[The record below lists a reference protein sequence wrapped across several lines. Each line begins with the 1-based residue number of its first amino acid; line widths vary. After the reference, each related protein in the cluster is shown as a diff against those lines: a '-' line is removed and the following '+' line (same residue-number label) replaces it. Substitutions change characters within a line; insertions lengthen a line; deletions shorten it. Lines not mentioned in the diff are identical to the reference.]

1 MATRTKYVKPE
12 QRRICTAET
21 LAAERI
27 GHSFIRVTVGGPD
40 LADFVPMGYD
50 QWIRLFLPRERQTGL
65 RLPTAAQNT
74 LWYTQCLAMS
84 SDTRPL
90 IRNYTVRGFRP
101 AGAGFFGEH
110 AEIDVDFVA
119 HGDSGPASAWAA
131 QVRPGIPIGLLD
143 EGIMYQAPPHA
154 SWSLLVGDE
163 SALPAIA
170 GVLRSAP
177 RDLCGAAYIE
187 VPHRTDIQDLGEPTG
202 VRVHW
207 LPRADPRVRIGRP
220 ATEAVRAAAL
230 PDGPGY
236 AFVAGEQQLVAGVRR
251 HLVRDR
257 GVPRSD
263 IMFSGFW
270 RLGQAASN

>member
-1 MATRTKYVKPE
+1 MATRIKYVKPE

-27 GHSFIRVTVGGPD
+27 GDSFIRVTVGGTD
-40 LADFVPMGYD
+40 LADFAPMGYD
-50 QWIRLFLPRERQTGL
+50 QWLRLFLPRDRNTGL
-65 RLPTAAQNT
+65 RLPTAAENT
-74 LWYTQCLAMS
+74 LWYAQCLAMS
-84 SDTRPL
+84 SASRPL

-119 HGDSGPASAWAA
+119 HGDSGPASAWAGR
-131 QVRPGIPIGLLD
+131 VRPGMPVGLLD
-143 EGIMYQAPPHA
+143 EGIMYQAPAHTG
-154 SWSLLVGDE
+154 WSLLVGDE

-187 VPHRTDIQDLGEPTG
+187 VPHHTDIQDLGEPAG

-207 LPRADPRVRIGRP
+207 LPRADSRVRIGAP
-220 ATEAVRAAAL
+220 TTEAVREADL
-230 PDGPGY
+230 PHGPGY
-236 AFVAGEQQLVAGVRR
+236 AFVAGEQQLVSGVRR

-257 GVPRSD
+257 GMDKSD
-263 IMFSGFW
+263 ITFSGFW
-270 RLGQAASN
+270 RLGKAAAS